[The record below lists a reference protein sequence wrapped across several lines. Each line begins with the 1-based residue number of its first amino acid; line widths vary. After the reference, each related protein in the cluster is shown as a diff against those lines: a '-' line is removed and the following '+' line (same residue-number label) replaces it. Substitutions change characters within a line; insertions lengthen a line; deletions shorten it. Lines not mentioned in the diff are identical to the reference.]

1 MENSVSVCLINTLSN
16 QYLDKV
22 LSSLEDNQ
30 EFIKEVIYTG
40 SLDELPETVL
50 EITCLDI
57 NSDNKAIL
65 KNKAFEKTSGE
76 WILFVDTST
85 ELEDSTLEE
94 FIETLDEYPEANIVY
109 PNVVKITKEGDEI
122 VNNYDNL
129 YSQKYVILQGLT
141 IEKYFPETALLV
153 KRNILGEKPFNED
166 FKEYEVYEFLLR
178 NLEKIKPALSEL
190 SFVNVYE
197 TETFIDT
204 SYGSKLVRKYIVSKY
219 PLEKLFPHLSWDE
232 NRELAQSTAYTM
244 IGDALA
250 SYHDFY
256 NATDYYRKA
265 LISFHNK
272 HTLEKLIKAYVDM
285 GLFENAKQ
293 LLSKEQGLSEEEIE
307 KYKSD
312 IEKIEKLISELE
324 KGVEEGKLDE
334 VLFALND
341 VIQIYQ
347 GAPVYNIAGVVQFY
361 KGDIQSAYR
370 FFYKA
375 VIINPLEENILRN
388 LTDVAKQIGKEEE
401 VIALVKR
408 ILE

>member
-1 MENSVSVCLINTLSN
+1 MKVSVCILNESENSLNETIDSLKEGKDFIAEIIYAGKKQNNVDEDIKYLNLNT
-16 QYLDKV
+16 
-22 LSSLEDNQ
+22 
-30 EFIKEVIYTG
+30 
-40 SLDELPETVL
+40 
-50 EITCLDI
+50 
-57 NSDNKAIL
+57 DNKALQRNKLLEEANSDYIL
-65 KNKAFEKTSGE
+65 WLSDNSQIEEG
-76 WILFVDTST
+76 L
-85 ELEDSTLEE
+85 LEE
-94 FIETLDEYPEANIVY
+94 FIEVLEETPDAEVIYPH
-109 PNVVKITKEGDEI
+109 EI
-122 VNNYDNL
+122 VVMENNEQIKNFADLYNNESLVLNDLPLEKNIPEYGVLTKKSIFENL
-129 YSQKYVILQGLT
+129 GK
-141 IEKYFPETALLV
+141 FD
-153 KRNILGEKPFNED
+153 ED
-166 FKEYEVYEFLLR
+166 FKEYEFYRFLLL
-178 NLEKIKPALSEL
+178 NIKTLKLKLSDL
-190 SFVNVYE
+190 SFVRVKPK
-197 TETFIDT
+197 TFIDT
-204 SYGSKLVRKYIVSKY
+204 SYALKTYRDTLNVYS
-219 PLEKLFPHLSWDE
+219 LEKDIFPHLSWDE

-334 VLFALND
+334 VLYALND

-347 GAPVYNIAGVVQFY
+347 GAPIYNIAGVVQFY

-388 LTDVAKQIGKEEE
+388 LTDIAKQIGKEEE